1 MSRFALVA
9 AMAVVVGS
17 SSVMA
22 YGNQPN
28 ARPLDALGYALLAL
42 TVLGLAWMGER
53 PELSLAVCAAA
64 AAAVFAFGYAYALW
78 PIPALI
84 AVFATISS
92 GRRALGWAG
101 TGFLVA
107 VPSGAVLVDRSLD
120 NLTGLLLW
128 TLIAVVV
135 GQLAEVSRSRRAHAA
150 EVERRMVEAER
161 TREEMARG
169 RGREERLKVARELH
183 DVTSHTVSLIALQ
196 AAVAAEAIDRSGGP
210 EEAREALS
218 VIRTASREALAEMKG
233 VLGVLREDGP
243 EGRRPMPGA
252 GQLEELVVAAGLPVE
267 FEVVGERRALAPA
280 VDLTAYR
287 IVQEAL
293 TNTMRHAKA
302 SRARVRLSFETG
314 GVTIQ
319 VDDDGQGS
327 GTPPRGGPR
336 ATGAGPAGGDGSRAR
351 YEAGHGPACGD
362 GSRAGYEP
370 VGDDGIGGG
379 HGLTGMAERVA
390 AVGGRLVVGDRPEGG
405 FQVAAWLPA

>member
-9 AMAVVVGS
+9 AMAAVVGF

-22 YGNQPN
+22 YGNQPG
-28 ARPLDALGYALLAL
+28 ARPLDALGCTLLAL
-42 TVLGLAWMGER
+42 TVLGLVRLGER
-53 PELSLAVCAAA
+53 PELSLVVCAASA
-64 AAAVFAFGYAYALW
+64 GVVFVLGYAYALW

-92 GRRALGWAG
+92 GRRVQGWAG
-101 TGFLVA
+101 AGFLVA
-107 VPSGAVLVDRSLD
+107 VPSGAVLLDRSLD

-128 TLIAVVV
+128 ALITVVV
-135 GQLAEVSRSRRAHAA
+135 GQLAEVSGSRRAHAA

-161 TREEMARG
+161 TREEMALG

-183 DVTSHTVSLIALQ
+183 DVTSHTVSLIALH

-210 EEAREALS
+210 EAAREALS

-243 EGRRPMPGA
+243 ERRRPMPGA
-252 GQLEELVVAAGLPVE
+252 GQLEELVAAAGLPVT
-267 FEVVGERRALAPA
+267 FEIVGECRALAPA
-280 VDLTAYR
+280 VDLTTYR

-302 SRARVRLSFETG
+302 NTARVRLGFETG
-314 GVTIQ
+314 GVTVQ

-327 GTPPRGGPR
+327 GTPPPG
-336 ATGAGPAGGDGSRAR
+336 
-351 YEAGHGPACGD
+351 AGHGRTGGEGARAGHRRAGD
-362 GSRAGYEP
+362 DGIRAGYGRA
-370 VGDDGIGGG
+370 GDDGIGGG
-379 HGLTGMAERVA
+379 HGLAGMAERVA

>member
-9 AMAVVVGS
+9 AMAVVVGF

-22 YGNQPN
+22 YGNQPG
-28 ARPLDALGYALLAL
+28 ARPLDALGCTLLAL
-42 TVLGLAWMGER
+42 TVLGLVRLGER
-53 PELSLAVCAAA
+53 PELSLVVCAAS
-64 AAAVFAFGYAYALW
+64 AAAVFALGYAYALW

-92 GRRALGWAG
+92 GRRVQGWAG

-107 VPSGAVLVDRSLD
+107 VPSGAVLLDRSLD

-128 TLIAVVV
+128 ALITVVV

-161 TREEMARG
+161 TREEMALG

-183 DVTSHTVSLIALQ
+183 DVTSHTVSLIALH

-210 EEAREALS
+210 EAAREALS

-243 EGRRPMPGA
+243 ERRRPMPGA
-252 GQLEELVVAAGLPVE
+252 GQLEELVAAAGLPVA
-267 FEVVGERRALAPA
+267 FEIVGERRALAPA
-280 VDLTAYR
+280 VDLTTYR

-302 SRARVRLSFETG
+302 STARVRLSFETG
-314 GVTIQ
+314 GVTVQ

-327 GTPPRGGPR
+327 GTPPPGGPR
-336 ATGAGPAGGDGSRAR
+336 APGP
-351 YEAGHGPACGD
+351 GHGQASDD
-362 GSRAGYEP
+362 GIRAGYGRA
-370 VGDDGIGGG
+370 GDDGIGGG
-379 HGLTGMAERVA
+379 HGLAGMAERVA
-390 AVGGRLVVGDRPEGG
+390 AVGGWLVVGDRPEGG

>member
-1 MSRFALVA
+1 MNRFALVA
-9 AMAVVVGS
+9 AMAVVVGF

-22 YGNQPN
+22 YGNQPG
-28 ARPLDALGYALLAL
+28 ARPLDVLGCALLAL
-42 TVLGLAWMGER
+42 TVLGLIRLGEW
-53 PELSLAVCAAA
+53 PGFGLAVCAAS
-64 AAAVFAFGYAYALW
+64 AAAVFTLGYAYALW
-78 PIPALI
+78 PVPALI

-107 VPSGAVLVDRSLD
+107 VPSGAVLADRTLD

-128 TLIAVVV
+128 ALIAVVV
-135 GQLAEVSRSRRAHAA
+135 GQLAEVSRARRAHAA
-150 EVERRMVEAER
+150 EAERRMVEAER

-183 DVTSHTVSLIALQ
+183 DVTSHTVSLIALH

-210 EEAREALS
+210 EAAREALS

-252 GQLEELVVAAGLPVE
+252 GQLEELVAAAGLPVE
-267 FEVVGERRALAPA
+267 FEIAGERRALAPV

-293 TNTMRHAKA
+293 TNTMRHARA
-302 SRARVRLSFETG
+302 STARVRLGFETG
-314 GVTIQ
+314 GVTVQ

-327 GTPPRGGPR
+327 GVPQPGGPR
-336 ATGAGPAGGDGSRAR
+336 VPVGGEGIR
-351 YEAGHGPACGD
+351 AGHE
-362 GSRAGYEP
+362 R
-370 VGDDGIGGG
+370 VGDDGIRGG
-379 HGLTGMAERVA
+379 HGLAGMAERVA

>member
-1 MSRFALVA
+1 
-9 AMAVVVGS
+9 MAVVVGF
-17 SSVMA
+17 SSVLA
-22 YGNQPN
+22 YGNQPG
-28 ARPLDALGYALLAL
+28 ARPLDVLGYTLLAL
-42 TVLGLAWMGER
+42 TVLGLVRLGER
-53 PELSLAVCAAA
+53 PELSLAVCAVS
-64 AAAVFAFGYAYALW
+64 AAAVFALGYAYALW
-78 PIPALI
+78 PTPALI

-101 TGFLVA
+101 AGFLVA
-107 VPSGAVLVDRSLD
+107 VPAGAVLADRTLD

-128 TLIAVVV
+128 ALIAVVV
-135 GQLAEVSRSRRAHAA
+135 GQLAEVSRARRAHAA
-150 EVERRMVEAER
+150 EAERRMVEAER

-183 DVTSHTVSLIALQ
+183 DVTSHTVSLIALH

-210 EEAREALS
+210 EAAREALS

-252 GQLEELVVAAGLPVE
+252 GQLEELVAAAGLPVE
-267 FEVVGERRALAPA
+267 FEVAGERRALAPA

-302 SRARVRLSFETG
+302 STARVRLGFETG

-319 VDDDGQGS
+319 VDDDGQGG
-327 GTPPRGGPR
+327 GTSLPGGPR
-336 ATGAGPAGGDGSRAR
+336 APGAGREPVGGAG
-351 YEAGHGPACGD
+351 AGIG
-362 GSRAGYEP
+362 AGYET
-370 VGDDGIGGG
+370 GGAGIGEG